1 VREAQPTD
9 APAMAAI
16 HSVSFP
22 ASEAWG
28 ADAIALQ
35 LALPGTFG
43 FLDPDGGMILCRVA
57 GDEAEILTFA
67 VQAAIRRRGIGKRL
81 LREAMATAAARG
93 AVRIFLEVSE
103 GNQAARSLYK
113 AAGFRAAGRRRVYY
127 ADGTDALVM
136 MAPLP
141 DGATPRTP
149 TRGRGSSPGA
159 LALSK

>member
-1 VREAQPTD
+1 MRDAQPTD

-16 HSVSFP
+16 HGASFP

-43 FLDPDGGMILCRVA
+43 FLDPDGGMILCRAV

-67 VQAAIRRRGIGKRL
+67 VRDATRRRGIGSRL
-81 LREAMATAAARG
+81 LREAIAAAAARG
-93 AVRIFLEVSE
+93 AGRIFLEVSG
-103 GNQAARSLYK
+103 GNQAARRLYA
-113 AAGFRAAGRRRVYY
+113 AAGFRAVGRRRAYY

-141 DGATPRTP
+141 DGAIPLTP
-149 TRGRGSSPGA
+149 TLSPDAGEREF
-159 LALSK
+159 

>member
-1 VREAQPTD
+1 MREAQPTD
-9 APAMAAI
+9 APVVAAI

-43 FLDPDGGMILCRVA
+43 FLDPDGGMILCRLA

-67 VQAAIRRRGIGKRL
+67 VQTATRRRGIGSQL
-81 LREAMATAAARG
+81 LREAMSAAAAGG
-93 AVRIFLEVSE
+93 ALRIFLEVSE
-103 GNQAARSLYK
+103 GNQAARNLYL
-113 AAGFRAAGRRRVYY
+113 AAGFRTVGRRRVYY

-136 MAPLP
+136 MARPHP
-141 DGATPRTP
+141 ARCRAP
-149 TRGRGSSPGA
+149 TFPAVQER
-159 LALSK
+159 

>member
-1 VREAQPTD
+1 
-9 APAMAAI
+9 MAAI
-16 HSVSFP
+16 HNVSFP

-43 FLDPDGGMILCRVA
+43 FLDPDGGMILCRVT
-57 GDEAEILTFA
+57 GDEAEILTVA
-67 VQAAIRRRGIGKRL
+67 VPTTIRRRGIGSGL
-81 LREAMATAAARG
+81 LREAMAAAAARG

-113 AAGFRAAGRRRVYY
+113 AVGFRPVGRRRVYY

-136 MAPLP
+136 MVPLP
-141 DGATPRTP
+141 DCATTL
-149 TRGRGSSPGA
+149 TSTLSPDA
-159 LALSK
+159 EER